1 MDVALTGTSPSALTA
16 GIMLLT
22 RARQL
27 GFQLS
32 VSIVGVEDD
41 ITPVPGPAVVYAPVM
56 ASCGVG
62 RDLGSGAT
70 VVVPGPPGAPVLVSA
85 TPHGTGGW
93 FLVDRTGEGC
103 HPATRAYVALSRD
116 PRVPA
121 RELAKG
127 LRRVLEALGV
137 SPDPAVLDVLFGAP
151 APPLLRMALALR
163 AGRAMSGGR
172 GEPITRWLSGRV
184 QDARD
189 PLPATCSPTEL
200 MAQLE
205 RGQLRWV
212 LDRLNPAIRD
222 RVEDWVDTAMAL
234 SKEDAGRDLP
244 LLVSLFELGT
254 HLAQLPQ
261 HSILPPLGAA
271 EDSIAVALKAAL
283 NAEGD
288 SDATRALAQVYRF
301 LGGRFVDE
309 AEHPLVVSLT
319 PAPESTDVPALW
331 QWFSQETRVGRKRA
345 DALWEEIFD
354 PAQ

>member
-1 MDVALTGTSPSALTA
+1 MDVALTGTSPSAMTA

-27 GFQLS
+27 GFSLT
-32 VSIVGVEDD
+32 VCIVGSEED
-41 ITPVPGPAVVYAPVM
+41 ISPVKGPAVVYAPVM

-70 VVVPGPPGAPVLVSA
+70 VVVPGPPGAPVMVSA

-103 HPATRAYVALSRD
+103 HPATRAYVSLSRD

-121 RELAKG
+121 RGLARD
-127 LRRVLEALGV
+127 LRRVLDALGM
-137 SPDPAVLDVLFGAP
+137 SPDPAVLDLLFGVP
-151 APPLLRMALALR
+151 GPPLLRLALALR
-163 AGRAMSGGR
+163 AGRSMSGGR
-172 GEPITRWLSGRV
+172 GESITRWLSGRV
-184 QDARD
+184 EDARD

-200 MAQLE
+200 LAMLE
-205 RGQLRWV
+205 TGRLRWV
-212 LDRLNPAIRD
+212 LDRLNPAVRD

-234 SKEDAGRDLP
+234 AKEDGGRDLP
-244 LLVSLFELGT
+244 LLLGLFELGT

-271 EDSIAVALKAAL
+271 EDSIAVGLKAAL
-283 NAEGD
+283 TAEGD
-288 SDATRALAQVYRF
+288 GDANRALAQVYRF
-301 LGGRFVDE
+301 LGGRFVEE

-319 PAPESTDVPALW
+319 PEPDATDVPAVW
-331 QWFSQETRVGRKRA
+331 QWFSQEMRVGRKRA